1 MIFSNKSIA
10 STEAFQNSL
19 AYSIPYFLYILK
31 ISCFKPGVAIPP
43 LRELAPQP
51 IFFSSK
57 TATELSD
64 FASTLAA
71 VKPVYPLPIITK
83 STLSGSSFDTL
94 YIFPNG
100 YSSVQYT

>member
-1 MIFSNKSIA
+1 M
-10 STEAFQNSL
+10 
-19 AYSIPYFLYILK
+19 PYFLYILK

-57 TATELSD
+57 TATELSV

-71 VKPVYPLPIITK
+71 VKPVYPPPIIRK
-83 STLSGSSFDTL
+83 STLSGRFLDTL
-94 YIFPNG
+94 YVFPNG
-100 YSSVQYT
+100 YSSVQYTLEIINYFKEAFTES